1 MYRCYLTEP
10 ADVNTLLR
18 LSNGVQTASQ
28 YSGRV
33 EVYNQGQWGTVCSN
47 GFDNNDAQAICN
59 MFKYKYVMA
68 SIIMMLKPYAT
79 CSDTSTYS
87 AVYHIAVQFRN
98 SNTQNLVA
106 DLAPLPSPKPI
117 L

>member
-1 MYRCYLTEP
+1 M
-10 ADVNTLLR
+10 NTLLR

-59 MFKYKYVMA
+59 MFKYKYVFKLD
-68 SIIMMLKPYAT
+68 SIKSNYKL
-79 CSDTSTYS
+79 
-87 AVYHIAVQFRN
+87 VYHTRYHLGTLTLKILKFTMVLCN
-98 SNTQNLVA
+98 NLN
-106 DLAPLPSPKPI
+106 K
-117 L
+117 

>member
-1 MYRCYLTEP
+1 MKS
-10 ADVNTLLR
+10 LLR

-33 EVYNQGQWGTVCSN
+33 EVYNQGSWGTVCSN

-59 MFKYKYVMA
+59 MFGYKYVIIIDVRHEKTDRRVFVVVIPKEGWGPA
-68 SIIMMLKPYAT
+68 SPSLGMMPTIKYFSTAIIDY
-79 CSDTSTYS
+79 
-87 AVYHIAVQFRN
+87 
-98 SNTQNLVA
+98 
-106 DLAPLPSPKPI
+106 I